1 MSDRRAVWWVKRDA
15 RLRDNDALTRACQES
30 ATVLPLYVFEPLVLE
45 GPDWGSTHSYSV
57 VEVVTALRK
66 NLQHHGS
73 DLWVRSGSIV
83 TELQALYREYP
94 FTDLYAHQ
102 EVGLNHT
109 FARDKM
115 VATWCAQRGI
125 TFHEFSQNGIWR
137 AMPRRS
143 LWQANFQS
151 VLETPVLP
159 IPKNL
164 SSTRPSRAL
173 AIGRIPTLRTLGV
186 TASTKDWPKVGERA
200 AAETLRSFL
209 HVRGAAYSGGISSM
223 LTAPTACSRLSVYF
237 AWGTL
242 SLRQAWQASQIRLG
256 KLDADTAFA
265 WRRSLPKFQSR
276 LYWHAHFVQ
285 KLEDEVTLEY
295 YPANRVFDGVLPV
308 VLGDECAQRLYA
320 WKTGTTGF
328 PSVDAAMRYYR
339 TYGWL
344 NFRSRAMVTSFAV
357 HALRIPW
364 QTIQYELAKFMIDYV
379 PGINTTQVQMQTG
392 VTGINTIRVYS
403 PMKQMSDHDSEA
415 LFIKAY
421 IPELHS
427 FSPQEIAAFETN
439 SLGTYPRPI
448 IDFKTETKIMKDA
461 LYSLKKSSTGRT
473 AAKQV
478 YQKHGSRKRRNME
491 K

>member
-1 MSDRRAVWWVKRDA
+1 MSDRRVVWWVKRDA

-30 ATVLPLYVFEPLVLE
+30 DTVLPLFVFEPLVLE
-45 GPDWGSTHSYSV
+45 GLDWGPTHSYAV
-57 VEVVTALRK
+57 VEAVTALRK

-73 DLWVRSGSIV
+73 DLWVRSGAIL
-83 TELQALYREYP
+83 TELEALYREYP

-109 FARDKM
+109 FARDKA
-115 VATWCAQRGI
+115 VAKWCVKRRI
-125 TFHEFSQNGIWR
+125 TFDEFSQNGIWR
-137 AMPRRS
+137 AMPRRA

-164 SSTRPSRAL
+164 SATRPPRTL

-186 TASTKDWPKVGERA
+186 TARTDAWPRISERT

-209 HVRGAAYSGGISSM
+209 HVRGGAYSGGISSM
-223 LTAPTACSRLSVYF
+223 LTAPTACSRLSVHF

-256 KLDADTAFA
+256 KLDSDTAAA

-285 KLEDEVTLEY
+285 KLEDEVALEHH
-295 YPANRVFDGVLPV
+295 PANKVFEGSLPV
-308 VLGDECAQRLYA
+308 VTGDECAKRLHA

-328 PSVDAAMRYYR
+328 PTVDAAMRYYR

-403 PMKQMSDHDSEA
+403 PMKQMADHDPAA
-415 LFIKAY
+415 LFIKAH
-421 IPELHS
+421 IPELS
-427 FSPQEIAAFETN
+427 RFSPEDIAAFETTT
-439 SLGTYPRPI
+439 LGTYPLPI
-448 IDFKTETKIMKDA
+448 INFKIETKIMKDA
-461 LYSLKKSSTGRT
+461 LYALKKSPEGK
-473 AAKQV
+473 AVAKRV
-478 YQKHGSRKRRNME
+478 YQKHGSRKRRNIT
-491 K
+491 